1 MAILGILICLIFSAY
16 FSASEIAFA
25 AANKLRLRTKA
36 EAQNKR
42 ADQAYRIANNF
53 DEALSAILIGNNLVN
68 IAASSITTVL
78 IMQMV
83 GRSGTALATVL
94 MTVLILIFGEITPK
108 ILAKQYADQFVLFS
122 VRPLSLIMVIL
133 RPLNRLVL
141 FLLQQIAKIWPP
153 PHDLQTVSQ
162 ARLSSIID
170 QVEDEGILDEDAS
183 DLLQSALDFPDITVG
198 EIVTPR
204 VDMYMLDLADDMD
217 TLLQEIEESPYTR
230 LPVYEGSPD
239 NILGIL
245 HVTKFL
251 KYLADHPR
259 LTKEEFQQQISDDI
273 GINESMK
280 LPKVFQLLNRG
291 EGQMAIV
298 VDEYGGT
305 VGCVTIEDLLE
316 VLVGDIWDEY
326 DEVSHEIQKLDDHS
340 YEVAGSLPLREL
352 CEELDLDYEDYAS
365 AYHTL
370 AGHLLELF
378 GSFPAVGESIAERE
392 LRFTILERDLTKINK
407 VKVEVLSKN
416 TEPDPP
422 LAKPD

>member
-1 MAILGILICLIFSAY
+1 MAIVGIIICIILSAY

-25 AANKLRLRTKA
+25 SANKLRLRTKA
-36 EAQNKR
+36 EAGDKR
-42 ADQAYRIANNF
+42 ADKAYRIVEDF

-68 IAASSITTVL
+68 IAASSITTVV
-78 IMQMV
+78 IMEMV
-83 GRSGTALATVL
+83 GRSGTALATII

-108 ILAKQYADQFVLFS
+108 ILAKQYADRYVLFS
-122 VRPLSLIMVIL
+122 VRPLSIIMVIL
-133 RPLNRLVL
+133 RPLNKLVL

-153 PHDLQTVSQ
+153 PQDLQTVTQ

-183 DLLQSALDFPDITVG
+183 DLLQSALDFPDIEVG
-198 EIVTPR
+198 EIITPR
-204 VDMYMLDLADDMD
+204 VDMYMLDLDDDLD
-217 TLLQEIEESPYTR
+217 TLLQEIEDSPYTR

-245 HVTKFL
+245 HVTKLL

-259 LTKEEFQQQISDDI
+259 LTKEDFKTQITDDI

-280 LPKVFQLLNRG
+280 LPKVFQLLNQG
-291 EGQMAIV
+291 EGQMGIV

-326 DEVSHEIQKLDDHS
+326 DEVLSDMERLEDDS
-340 YEVAGSLPLREL
+340 YRVEASMSLREF
-352 CEELDLDYEDYAS
+352 CEALDLDYEDYES
-365 AYHTL
+365 DYNTL
-370 AGHLLELF
+370 AGYLLELF
-378 GSFPAVGESIAERE
+378 GRFPTCGESIQEGQ
-392 LRFTILERDLTKINK
+392 LRFTILDCDQTKIKQIK
-407 VKVEVLSKN
+407 VDLLPEK
-416 TEPDPP
+416 PDPS
-422 LAKPD
+422 ASTD

>member
-1 MAILGILICLIFSAY
+1 MAIVGIIICIILSGY

-25 AANKLRLRTKA
+25 SANKLRLRTKA
-36 EAQNKR
+36 EAGDKR
-42 ADQAYRIANNF
+42 ADKAYRIVEDF

-68 IAASSITTVL
+68 IAASSITTVV
-78 IMQMV
+78 IMEIV
-83 GRSGTALATVL
+83 GRSGTALATII

-108 ILAKQYADQFVLFS
+108 ILAKQYADRYVLFS
-122 VRPLSLIMVIL
+122 VRPLSIIMVIL
-133 RPLNRLVL
+133 RPLNKLVL

-153 PHDLQTVSQ
+153 PQDLQTVTQ

-183 DLLQSALDFPDITVG
+183 DLLQSALDFPDIEVG
-198 EIVTPR
+198 EIITPR
-204 VDMYMLDLADDMD
+204 VDMFMLDLDDDLD
-217 TLLQEIEESPYTR
+217 TLLQEIEDSPYTR

-245 HVTKFL
+245 HVTKLL

-259 LTKEEFQQQISDDI
+259 LTKEDFKAQITDDI

-280 LPKVFQLLNRG
+280 LPKVFQLLNQG
-291 EGQMAIV
+291 EGQMGIV

-326 DEVSHEIQKLDDHS
+326 DEVSSDIERLEDNS
-340 YEVAGSLPLREL
+340 YRVEASMSLRDF
-352 CEELDLDYEDYAS
+352 CEALDLDYEDYES
-365 AYHTL
+365 DYNTL
-370 AGHLLELF
+370 AGYLLELF
-378 GSFPAVGESIAERE
+378 GRFPTCGESIQEGQ
-392 LRFTILERDLTKINK
+392 LRFTILDCDQTKINQIK
-407 VKVEVLSKN
+407 VDLLPE
-416 TEPDPP
+416 TPDPS
-422 LAKPD
+422 ASTD

>member
-1 MAILGILICLIFSAY
+1 MAIVGIIICIILSGY

-25 AANKLRLRTKA
+25 SANKLRLRTKA
-36 EAQNKR
+36 EAGDKR
-42 ADQAYRIANNF
+42 ADKAYRIVEDF

-68 IAASSITTVL
+68 IAASSITTVV
-78 IMQMV
+78 IMEIV
-83 GRSGTALATVL
+83 GRSGTALATII

-108 ILAKQYADQFVLFS
+108 ILAKQYADRYVLFS
-122 VRPLSLIMVIL
+122 VRPLSIIMVIL
-133 RPLNRLVL
+133 RPLNKLVL

-153 PHDLQTVSQ
+153 PQDLQTVTQ

-183 DLLQSALDFPDITVG
+183 DLLQSALDFPDIEVG
-198 EIVTPR
+198 EIITPR
-204 VDMYMLDLADDMD
+204 VDMFMLDLDDDLD
-217 TLLQEIEESPYTR
+217 TLLQEIEDSPYTR

-245 HVTKFL
+245 HVTKLL

-259 LTKEEFQQQISDDI
+259 LTKEDFKAQITDDI

-280 LPKVFQLLNRG
+280 LPKVFQLLNQG
-291 EGQMAIV
+291 EGQMGIV

-326 DEVSHEIQKLDDHS
+326 DEVSSDIERLEDNS
-340 YEVAGSLPLREL
+340 YRVEASMSLRDF
-352 CEELDLDYEDYAS
+352 CEALDLDYEDYES
-365 AYHTL
+365 DYNTL
-370 AGHLLELF
+370 AGYLLELF
-378 GSFPAVGESIAERE
+378 GRFPTCGESIQEGQ
-392 LRFTILERDLTKINK
+392 LRFTILDCDQTKIKQIK
-407 VKVEVLSKN
+407 VDLLPE
-416 TEPDPP
+416 TPDPS
-422 LAKPD
+422 ASTD

>member
-1 MAILGILICLIFSAY
+1 MAIVGIIICIILSAY

-25 AANKLRLRTKA
+25 SANKLRLRTKA
-36 EAQNKR
+36 EAGDKR
-42 ADQAYRIANNF
+42 ADKAYRIVEDF

-68 IAASSITTVL
+68 IAASSITTVV
-78 IMQMV
+78 IMEIV
-83 GRSGTALATVL
+83 GRSGTALATII

-108 ILAKQYADQFVLFS
+108 ILAKQYADRYVLFS
-122 VRPLSLIMVIL
+122 VRPLSIIMVIL
-133 RPLNRLVL
+133 RPLNKLVL

-153 PHDLQTVSQ
+153 PQDLQTVTQ

-183 DLLQSALDFPDITVG
+183 DLLQSALDFPDIEVG
-198 EIVTPR
+198 EIITPR
-204 VDMYMLDLADDMD
+204 VDMFMLDLDDDLD
-217 TLLQEIEESPYTR
+217 TLLQEIEDSPYTR

-245 HVTKFL
+245 HVTKLL

-259 LTKEEFQQQISDDI
+259 LTKEDFKAQITDDI

-280 LPKVFQLLNRG
+280 LPKVFQLLNQG
-291 EGQMAIV
+291 EGQMGIV

-326 DEVSHEIQKLDDHS
+326 DEVSSDIERLEDNS
-340 YEVAGSLPLREL
+340 YRVEASMSLRDF
-352 CEELDLDYEDYAS
+352 CEALDLDYEDYES
-365 AYHTL
+365 DYNTL
-370 AGHLLELF
+370 AGYLLELF
-378 GSFPAVGESIAERE
+378 GRFPTCGESIQEGQ
-392 LRFTILERDLTKINK
+392 LRFTILDCDQTKINQIK
-407 VKVEVLSKN
+407 VDLLPE
-416 TEPDPP
+416 TPDPS
-422 LAKPD
+422 ASTD